1 MENSELHAF
10 QNPLRLLFEFDI
22 TNQNYPRLHLRYL
35 LLSNP
40 GLGMGKLLIQSLE
53 WLLFIISA
61 KLIIL
66 QTMKKTTGKI
76 PSATCEIYS
85 NRNLF

>member
-1 MENSELHAF
+1 MEKFVLHAF

-40 GLGMGKLLIQSLE
+40 GLGMGKLLIQSRVVV
-53 WLLFIISA
+53 
-61 KLIIL
+61 
-66 QTMKKTTGKI
+66 
-76 PSATCEIYS
+76 IYNFS
-85 NRNLF
+85 ETHYFTDHEKNPFCNMRNLF